1 MFYTSLDLDT
11 PFTVGSGAEQQLAW
25 SKVFL
30 GLNIPF
36 FLLKVID
43 QDLQRTSHVLVTE
56 IRQLLLIAQ
65 GEPNGQK
72 LLAIGLLSPDRINKT
87 GNYQLTWVTSIWR
100 DRCDERVLKYRCQD
114 GIIFVDDFYG
124 PPKRDHESREFEC
137 ILALSVATE

>member
-11 PFTVGSGAEQQLAW
+11 PFTMGTATEQQLAW
-25 SKVFL
+25 SRVFL

-65 GEPNGQK
+65 GQPNSQK
-72 LLAIGLLSPDRINKT
+72 LLAIGLLTPDRINKT
-87 GNYQLTWVTSIWR
+87 GNYRLTWVTSIWR

-114 GIIFVDDFYG
+114 GIIFVDDFYAN
-124 PPKRDHESREFEC
+124 PKRDQESREFEC
-137 ILALSVATE
+137 ILSLSATVQ